1 MVILLE
7 QVVATENILKIP
19 LKKKMVLCSV
29 PKILTKY
36 EQTNLIFANVILD
49 FDRLTIQNSSSKQQL
64 SFN

>member
-29 PKILTKY
+29 PEILTKY
-36 EQTNLIFANVILD
+36 EQTNLIFTNVILD
-49 FDRLTIQNSSSKQQL
+49 FGRLTIQNSSSKQQL